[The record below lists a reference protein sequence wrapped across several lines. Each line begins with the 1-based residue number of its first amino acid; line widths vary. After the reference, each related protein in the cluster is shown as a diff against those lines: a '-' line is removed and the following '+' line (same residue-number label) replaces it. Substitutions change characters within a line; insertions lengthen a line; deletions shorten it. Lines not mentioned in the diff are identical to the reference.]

1 MGRRLIL
8 DTTALIDA
16 ERGVALGLYPDDD
29 IAIAA
34 VSLAEFGRGVHTA
47 KSTQQ
52 AKERQ
57 RTFDLLAGGRSPGSA
72 RAVNVLDYT
81 AETARNHAR
90 LLAHTKESGQPRG
103 AHDLIIAAHAR
114 QSGRRI
120 FSRDA
125 KAKFGGLPGV
135 LTTDDD

>member
-8 DTTALIDA
+8 DTMALVDA
-16 ERGVALGLYPDDD
+16 ERGTALGLYPDDD

-34 VSLAEFGRGVHTA
+34 VSLAEFGRGIHTA
-47 KSTQQ
+47 KSAEQ
-52 AKERQ
+52 AEHRQ
-57 RTFDLLAGGRSPGSA
+57 RTFDLLAGGRSPYGE

-90 LLAHTKESGQPRG
+90 LLAFAKESGQPRG

-114 QSGRRI
+114 QTGRRI

-125 KAKFGGLPGV
+125 RAKFGGLPGV
-135 LTTDDD
+135 LTSDDD